1 VIRVEDVEVR
11 RGGRTVLAST
21 TMRVERG
28 DWLCLIGPNGAG
40 KSTLLATIAGLV
52 PFAGTIEIDGRPL
65 HAFGRRERA
74 RTVALVPQLPVVP
87 DGLRVADYVLLGRAP
102 YFGAFGAESRRDVDV
117 VRDVLDRLDLGWA
130 GGRRLHALSGGE
142 LQRVILAR
150 ALAQEAPILLLDEP
164 TTGLDLAHQH
174 RVLEHVAALREAGSL
189 TVVTAMHD
197 LTIAGQF
204 APRFA
209 MLAGGRVVADGP
221 RAEVLRPDVIERH
234 YGVSVRVLDDP
245 DGGTIVVPVRSASF
259 ATAPGERS

>member
-1 VIRVEDVEVR
+1 VIRLEGVDVR
-11 RGGRTVLAST
+11 RGDRTVVASANL
-21 TMRVERG
+21 RVERG
-28 DWLCLIGPNGAG
+28 EWLCLIGPNGAG
-40 KSTLLATIAGLV
+40 KSTLLAAIAGLV
-52 PFAGTIEIDGRPL
+52 PFDGTIEIDGRPL
-65 HAFGRRERA
+65 DAFGRRERA

-102 YFGAFGAESRRDVDV
+102 YFGRFGAESRRDVEV
-117 VRDVLDRLDLGWA
+117 VRDVLGRLDLAWA
-130 GGRRLHALSGGE
+130 GGRRLDALSGGE

-174 RVLEHVAALREAGSL
+174 RVLEHVAALRDAGSL

-204 APRFA
+204 AERFA
-209 MLAGGRVVADGP
+209 LLADGRFVADGS
-221 RAEVLRPDVIERH
+221 RTDVLQPELIERH
-234 YGVSVRVLDDP
+234 YGVAVRVLEDP

-259 ATAPGERS
+259 ATALVEG